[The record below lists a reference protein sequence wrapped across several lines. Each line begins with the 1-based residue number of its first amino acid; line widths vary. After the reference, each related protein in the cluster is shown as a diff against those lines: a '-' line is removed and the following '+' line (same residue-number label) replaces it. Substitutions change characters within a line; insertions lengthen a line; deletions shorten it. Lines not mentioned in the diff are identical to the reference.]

1 MAGLEQEENPAGN
14 AAGRTGWTR
23 VLIAGTVPAGLGVAV
38 WLSASFGA
46 WSHLSNSLTAHL
58 SCQQAKMGCLGAYQS
73 SFLASAFSLPGLSL
87 GLVLAVSYTIAA
99 FLTTPGGHRFWRVG
113 IAVAII
119 ALLPLSDVWSLHQVQ
134 PVSVNVQPGTGG
146 SAPSAPA
153 VPATGS
159 PALGPAKH

>member
-1 MAGLEQEENPAGN
+1 
-14 AAGRTGWTR
+14 
-23 VLIAGTVPAGLGVAV
+23 VVAFAQFADRSFE
-38 WLSASFGA
+38 LSASEDGL
-46 WSHLSNSLTAHL
+46 LSYA
-58 SCQQAKMGCLGAYQS
+58 
-73 SFLASAFSLPGLSL
+73 
-87 GLVLAVSYTIAA
+87 IAA

-153 VPATGS
+153 MPATGS
-159 PALGPAKH
+159 PAPGPAKH